1 MALVSFY
8 TTTEAK
14 YKALSI
20 KDPDALYFLD
30 NGHLYKGSTFIGSN
44 VQVVDAFPTTGTT
57 GVIYVIPSGGGA
69 KVWTGSD
76 YIDLTYATATTI
88 SSESTDAQVPTA
100 KAVWEALAAIT
111 PDGYEEFQNKVVTI
125 ENTLKE
131 IQNEETGILAQS
143 KAYTNELAE
152 GQVAKNADDI
162 ADLQENKANKATTIA
177 GYGITDAYTKEET
190 DSAIATAV
198 ADLDHLTRE
207 IVTELPSLED
217 AKDNVIYMVK
227 DPSTSVI
234 NQTYNEYILINGV
247 FELIGTTATNMSDYV
262 TQQQLVSTQT
272 EIIQV
277 AEKDAE
283 EKANAVKEDL
293 EKQLADYKTTN
304 DKAVAD
310 NKSAIEAINNE
321 ETGILAQAK
330 EHAISLGE
338 NYATKEQGELADSAL
353 QLDDITPGTENGTI
367 AVQGNNIAVTGLGS
381 AAYHAD
387 TDFDAAGSA
396 AAALTNA
403 KEYAD
408 GLLTWKTIS

>member
-1 MALVSFY
+1 
-8 TTTEAK
+8 
-14 YKALSI
+14 
-20 KDPDALYFLD
+20 
-30 NGHLYKGSTFIGSN
+30 
-44 VQVVDAFPTTGTT
+44 
-57 GVIYVIPSGGGA
+57 
-69 KVWTGSD
+69 
-76 YIDLTYATATTI
+76 
-88 SSESTDAQVPTA
+88 
-100 KAVWEALAAIT
+100 
-111 PDGYEEFQNKVVTI
+111 
-125 ENTLKE
+125 
-131 IQNEETGILAQS
+131 
-143 KAYTNELAE
+143 
-152 GQVAKNADDI
+152 
-162 ADLQENKANKATTIA
+162 
-177 GYGITDAYTKEET
+177 
-190 DSAIATAV
+190 
-198 ADLDHLTRE
+198 
-207 IVTELPSLED
+207 
-217 AKDNVIYMVK
+217 
-227 DPSTSVI
+227 
-234 NQTYNEYILINGV
+234 
-247 FELIGTTATNMSDYV
+247 MSDYV

-396 AAALTNA
+396 TAALTNA